1 MYERFVLFYHI
12 IKVHCMVIC
21 QDSRESLTVEL
32 SMLSVFPS
40 VKLRLFM
47 RISM

>member
-1 MYERFVLFYHI
+1 MYERFVLFYH